1 MADPSTPTDPN
12 HQPTRLVR
20 VGVVAGTHGTDGML
34 RVQPETDNPRRFE
47 RGSRLLIAG
56 APYTVDRV
64 TTSADG
70 LLIVTLREV
79 RNREEAAKLQGEPL
93 LIRADDLPALPD
105 DTYYHYQLIDM
116 TVVDTAGQ
124 EVGKLTEVISTG
136 ANDVYVVTGDGSEL
150 LLPALAHVVV
160 GVDIAAHRMTVHV
173 PEGIEP
179 RSIVPKPPKR
189 RPPRRRRPPSRKP
202 PPAP

>member
-1 MADPSTPTDPN
+1 
-12 HQPTRLVR
+12 
-20 VGVVAGTHGTDGML
+20 VGVVAGTHGTDGRL
-34 RVQPETDNPRRFE
+34 RVAPDTDNPRRFA

-70 LLIVTLREV
+70 LLLIKLREI
-79 RNREEAAKLQGEPL
+79 RNREDAALMKGEPVL
-93 LIRADDLPALPD
+93 VRASDLPALPE

-116 TVVDTAGQ
+116 TVVDTAGA
-124 EVGKLTEVISTG
+124 ELGRLTEVISTG

-150 LLPALAHVVV
+150 LVPALAGVVV
-160 GVDIAAHRMTVHV
+160 AVDVAERRMTIAV

-179 RSIVPKPPKR
+179 RSTMPKPPKT
-189 RPPRRRRPPSRKP
+189 RPPRRRRPLRKP
-202 PPAP
+202 QQ